1 MKIGIASDDKKSI
14 AQHFG
19 RTLGFVIA
27 EIEGGKVISEEYREN
42 TFSMHMQ
49 QKGHQQG
56 EHHQNKHGHSHTTIL
71 TALSDC
77 DVVLA
82 RGMGRRIYDDL
93 RGANIQSVITDQIT
107 VDGAIKAFIEGD
119 LTDNPEQGCEH

>member
-1 MKIGIASDDKKSI
+1 MKIGIASDDRINI

-27 EIEGGKVISEEYREN
+27 DIEDGKVLSEGYREN
-42 TFSMHMQ
+42 NFSMHMQ
-49 QKGHQQG
+49 QGGHQHG
-56 EHHQNKHGHSHTTIL
+56 EHGNSHSAIL
-71 TALSDC
+71 TALADC

-93 RGANIQSVITDQIT
+93 RGANIQSVITDQVT
-107 VDGAIKAFIEGD
+107 VNGALQAYIEGT
-119 LTDNPEQGCEH
+119 LKDNPDQGCEH

>member
-1 MKIGIASDDKKSI
+1 MKIGIASDDQLSI

-19 RTLGFVIA
+19 RTRGFVIA
-27 EIEGGKVISEEYREN
+27 EIEGGKITGKTYREN

-49 QKGHQQG
+49 GG
-56 EHHQNKHGHSHTTIL
+56 EHQHGQHGNSHAGIL

-77 DVVLA
+77 DAVLA

-93 RGANIQSVITDQIT
+93 RSASIESVITSETT
-107 VDGAIKAFIEGD
+107 VDGALAAYLAGTLE
-119 LTDNPEQGCEH
+119 DNPEQGCEH